1 MKTEKNSL
9 VRYIILGAVF
19 VAVSLLYIFRLINL
33 QVAGQDYYTMTTPIR
48 QRQRTVAV
56 RAMRGEIFDR
66 NGKPLVTNKY
76 SWEIRFDYGSFP
88 RGTAEQNDTILGAFR
103 KAEEYGFGDALKE
116 PKYTPFTVRVAD
128 TGDLIFGFDP
138 GFAESSKYEKFKKL
152 ASEIGVKEDD
162 DATGAA
168 SRFLKRYGLV
178 DSDGIYR
185 YGLNDSRRLFL
196 YRLDMELSD
205 FSAASPYTFLNDA
218 DVKLIS
224 ALKEGEGRGIAPYRK
239 YERVFHY
246 PGYASHILGRIG
258 RITAENAE
266 YYTSEG
272 YPIDAM
278 VGTTGV
284 EYSFEEYLHG
294 TDGEMLITED
304 SYGNVIS
311 TEVTREPKA
320 GHDVWLTID
329 IDVQMAA
336 EDSLFR
342 NIEEVRLESGGEGTH
357 TGEDCHSGALSALD
371 IKTGEVLAL
380 ASCPTY
386 NLASFSDDLP
396 VLLEDENSP
405 MLNRALE
412 GTFQPGSTFKI
423 GMAVGALD
431 SGVIDENTMIKD
443 EGVYE
448 LDGFQIRCWIYLTY
462 KLTHGWVNVV
472 DAIEESCN
480 YFFFEVGRRMTIETM
495 NDYSKSFG
503 LGQPTGIELNEKT
516 GVLAGPEYVEEN
528 GLRPWAGGDT
538 LQAAIGQS
546 YNLFTP
552 LQISVYIA
560 TVVNDGTRYA
570 AHLLSRVTDYGTG
583 AAVLEKKPE
592 IMSQR
597 EIKEGVREIVMGAMK
612 KVIEDGSVKELFEG
626 FPITIGGKTGTAQV
640 SVNKSENA
648 IFTAFAPFDDPEI
661 VVTSVIE
668 HGSTGANAGRC
679 VRDLIGYYYGV
690 DMSGVGH
697 HPDPSGEGGD
707 TEDFSEDV
715 TADENENG

>member
-1 MKTEKNSL
+1 MKKEKSGI

-19 VAVSLLYIFRLINL
+19 VAVSLIYIFRLINL
-33 QVAGQDYYTMTTPIR
+33 QVAGQDYYSMTSPIR
-48 QRQRTVAV
+48 ERTRTV
-56 RAMRGEIFDR
+56 RIQAMRGEIFDR
-66 NGKPLVTNKY
+66 NGVPLVTNDY

-88 RGTAEQNDTILGAFR
+88 RGVAERNGVVVSTLKI
-103 KAEEYGFGDALKE
+103 AEEHGFGETVKE
-116 PKYTPFTVRVAD
+116 PTYTPFDVEVAD
-128 TGDLIFGFDP
+128 TGELH
-138 GFAESSKYEKFKKL
+138 FAFNAEFEDNSRYEKFTKL
-152 ASEIGVKEDD
+152 AADIGVKEDMTAD
-162 DATGAA
+162 EAA
-168 SRFLKRYGLV
+168 AKFLSRYGIV
-178 DSDGIYR
+178 DGEGIYL
-185 YGLNDSRRLFL
+185 YGLHDSARLFL

-205 FSAASPYTFLNDA
+205 FSPDSPYTIVT
-218 DVKLIS
+218 DVDVPLIAS
-224 ALKEGEGRGIAPYRK
+224 LEESVGRGISPFRK

-258 RITAENAE
+258 RITADNAE

-278 VGTTGV
+278 VGTSGV

-304 SYGNVIS
+304 TFGNVIS
-311 TEVTREPKA
+311 TEVTKEPKA
-320 GHDVWLTID
+320 GYDVYLTID
-329 IDVQMAA
+329 INTQMAA
-336 EDSLFR
+336 EDALYR
-342 NIEEVRLESGGEGTH
+342 NIEEVRMNSAGEGTH
-357 TGEDCHSGALSALD
+357 TGEDCFSGALTALD

-386 NLASFSDDLP
+386 NLATFSEDLP
-396 VLLEDENSP
+396 GLLEDKNSP

-431 SGVIDENTMIKD
+431 SGVIDEHTEIKD

-448 LDGFQIRCWIYLTY
+448 LDGFQIRCWIYLNY
-462 KLTHGWVNVV
+462 HLTHGWMNVT
-472 DAIEESCN
+472 DAIQESCN
-480 YFFFEVGRRMTIETM
+480 YFFFEVGRRMTIEKM

-503 LGQPTGIELNEKT
+503 LGLPTGIELNEKT
-516 GVLAGPEYVEEN
+516 GILAGPEYVEEN
-528 GLRPWAGGDT
+528 DLRAWSGGDT

-552 LQISVYIA
+552 LQISEYIS

-570 AHLLSRVTDYGTG
+570 AHLLSRVTEYGTG
-583 AAVLEKKPE
+583 AVVLEKQPE
-592 IMSQR
+592 ALSTR
-597 EIKEGVREIVMGAMK
+597 KIKEGVREIVLGAMK
-612 KVIEDGSVKELFEG
+612 RVIEDGSVKEIVEG

-640 SVNKSENA
+640 SVTKSDNA

-661 VVTSVIE
+661 VVTSVLE

-679 VRDLIGYYYGV
+679 VRDLIGHYYSV
-690 DMSGVGH
+690 DMNAAA
-697 HPDPSGEGGD
+697 EG
-707 TEDFSEDV
+707 
-715 TADENENG
+715 TADDDAD